1 MTDLDT
7 TPPVVPSLA
16 GRHPAEGRALD
27 ARPESGSRSGGAVLH
42 LNDAAAIYEALAEE
56 IAGSAVG
63 WSADALAQLEQG
75 LLGRYGPLIGG
86 RQPVRRLVRLAASPV
101 DR

>member
-7 TPPVVPSLA
+7 TPPVVPSHA
-16 GRHPAEGRALD
+16 GRHPADGRALET
-27 ARPESGSRSGGAVLH
+27 RPAPDQRSGGAVLH

-75 LLGRYGPLIGG
+75 LLQRYGPLIGG
-86 RQPVRRLVRLAASPV
+86 RQPVRRLVRLAASPL